1 MFAKNYYLH
10 WIAGRAN
17 ILSNYIIYI
26 FFGFGCGF
34 YGSFPMLFPKAPA
47 CCCKTILNEFL
58 LHFTSIFISSKRV
71 SQIFKIF
78 FQVGDINIFVF
89 HGVFFS
95 RYVPLKSSFFDK
107 KTVKFKTHFSREA
120 IGNYRGK
127 VLKENS
133 TTGSSWSSSKLFIV

>member
-1 MFAKNYYLH
+1 MVKKHYTDTVKVLFYLLSEKIWVGVLQNQCMFAKNYYLH

-58 LHFTSIFISSKRV
+58 LHFTSIFLSSKRV

-107 KTVKFKTHFSREA
+107 K
-120 IGNYRGK
+120 NGK
-127 VLKENS
+127 
-133 TTGSSWSSSKLFIV
+133 I